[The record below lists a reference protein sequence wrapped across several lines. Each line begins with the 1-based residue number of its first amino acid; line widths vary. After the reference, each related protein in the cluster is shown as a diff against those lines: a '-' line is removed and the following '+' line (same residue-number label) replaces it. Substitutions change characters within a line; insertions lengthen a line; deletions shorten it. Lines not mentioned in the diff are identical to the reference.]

1 VYLLPSLMT
10 LGNMFCGY
18 ACVIYAMRGEYGIAA
33 PFIGVAMVL
42 DTLDGRIARMTGTT
56 SEFGLQFD
64 SLADVISFGIAPA
77 ILTFS
82 WGLTSLGNWGWAAG
96 FVYVTAAAMRL
107 ARFNIQAGSVDKRY
121 FAGMPS
127 PAAATV
133 PASTIFAYPSGFQE
147 PIGALPV
154 LALVLVPAFLM
165 VSTIKFRSF
174 KTFDLQTRRSYTV
187 LILVALLIAFVSA
200 HPALALV
207 TLSYGY
213 MLSAFI
219 ELVTLRVRHRSEPLP
234 AQPPA
239 APNVI
244 EHKPRL

>member
-1 VYLLPSLMT
+1 
-10 LGNMFCGY
+10 
-18 ACVIYAMRGEYGIAA
+18 
-33 PFIGVAMVL
+33 
-42 DTLDGRIARMTGTT
+42 MTGTT

-64 SLADVISFGIAPA
+64 SLADIISFGIAPA

-121 FAGMPS
+121 FVGMPS

-133 PASTIFAYPSGFQE
+133 PASMIFAYPSGFQE
-147 PIGALPV
+147 PVGAIPV

-174 KTFDLQTRRSYTV
+174 KTFDLQARRSYTV
-187 LILVALLIAFVSA
+187 LLRTGAAD
-200 HPALALV
+200 
-207 TLSYGY
+207 
-213 MLSAFI
+213 
-219 ELVTLRVRHRSEPLP
+219 RVRVRASRPRARHAVLRLHVVGVHRNGRRAVPPSE
-234 AQPPA
+234 ARAAHA
-239 APNVI
+239 APNVYAI
-244 EHKPRL
+244 RKNEPTDSTD